1 MTWEAD
7 LGSQII
13 AGVISAGLLATVLRG
28 FEASASVRRNDA
40 LVRDFNDDLRRWI
53 IDRDRRLK
61 AAMTR
66 HHKET
71 PRVDR
76 SSSAYWRGQAQ
87 FQAQALQDW
96 RDEATRKRRDYARI
110 VREEDGFA
118 YGWARFNQSR
128 SDCLRST
135 LATVSVASSI
145 GGVQTSR
152 PISLSWCTA
161 CATLRRTRPICSGS
175 SAKAIPWAE
184 LT

>member
-28 FEASASVRRNDA
+28 FEVSASVRRNDA
-40 LVRDFNDDLRRWI
+40 LVRDLNDDLRRWI
-53 IDRDRRLK
+53 IDRDRRLR

-76 SSSAYWRGQAQ
+76 SSSTYWRGQAQ

-118 YGWARFNQSR
+118 YRWARFNQGR
-128 SDCLRST
+128 SALPVLDIGDGERRILDRWRADIPTDKAVLVQGVHDITQDAPDLLRFEREGDP
-135 LATVSVASSI
+135 V
-145 GGVQTSR
+145 G
-152 PISLSWCTA
+152 
-161 CATLRRTRPICSGS
+161 
-175 SAKAIPWAE
+175 
-184 LT
+184 